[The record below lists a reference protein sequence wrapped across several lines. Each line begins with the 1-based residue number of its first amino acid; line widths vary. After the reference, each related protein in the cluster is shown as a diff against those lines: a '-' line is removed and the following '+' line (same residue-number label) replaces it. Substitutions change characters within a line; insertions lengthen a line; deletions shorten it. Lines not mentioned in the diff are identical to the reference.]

1 MDASITQIVLA
12 LSQQNLELSQEV
24 SRLRTQLA
32 KYENNEIAP
41 EIPKITEVSK
51 RKTLKKQDAE
61 EPVQEKPKKV
71 ISEAGHAAHVATGK
85 RVAAINAIRKEFLL
99 DAKFLGEW

>member
-12 LSQQNLELSQEV
+12 LSQQNMELSQEV
-24 SRLRTQLA
+24 SRLRAQLA

-41 EIPKITEVSK
+41 EIPKITEITK
-51 RKTLKKQDAE
+51 RKTLKKQAE

-99 DAKFLGEW
+99 DAKFQGEW